1 MRRLDGVRVRRLRG
15 YGLLLLMMNR
25 GLFGEV
31 VMQSCGGLTGDSG
44 LLLVVY
50 GGVSSHALLRR
61 VLVHPVVSGHGGAVC
76 AVVVNRRYLHTANT
90 AWTFH
95 DAGVVHGVG
104 V

>member
-25 GLFGEV
+25 GLFSEV
-31 VMQSCGGLTGDSG
+31 VMQSRGGLTGDSR
-44 LLLVVY
+44 LLVVY

-61 VLVHPVVSGHGGAVC
+61 VLVHPVVSCHSGAVC
-76 AVVVNRRYLHTANT
+76 AVVVHRRNLHTANT
-90 AWTFH
+90 AGTFH